1 MNKKP
6 NKWLSLI
13 TIPFQMGFTI
23 FIAHYLG
30 TYLDEKYQKTYYQE
44 VCTLIGV
51 ILAIYYVV
59 KQVIF
64 LNKNDK

>member
-1 MNKKP
+1 
-6 NKWLSLI
+6 
-13 TIPFQMGFTI
+13 MGFTI

-30 TYLDEKYQKTYYQE
+30 TYLDEKYQKIYCKD
-44 VCTLIGV
+44 VCTLVGV
-51 ILAIYYVV
+51 FLAIYYVV